1 MHGNAPF
8 STNTC
13 RLSAVVITVATVSK
27 TQRDIIIAGEGEGEG
42 GMEGSRGREIP
53 MRFTSKDAI
62 HLMEREISSSID

>member
-27 TQRDIIIAGEGEGEG
+27 TQRDIIIAGGEG
-42 GMEGSRGREIP
+42 GMEGRGGREIP